1 MENVDAEVLSELLY
15 RALINVARILQNL
28 LIEAL
33 LQCEILLPEGL
44 LLGLGKT
51 IAVCLRSPV
60 FK

>member
-1 MENVDAEVLSELLY
+1 MENVDAEVIRELLD
-15 RALINVARILQNL
+15 RALIYVARILQNL

-33 LQCEILLPEGL
+33 LQSEILLPECL